1 MAPAGRTRPVTDP
14 KAWLALAHPLRMDI
28 LQQLQMRASARATD
42 LARALGVAPNS
53 VSFHLRQL
61 ARFGYVE
68 PDDTPRSDGRERW
81 WRSTSPDGFRIEQ
94 SEQDPEA
101 AGQVAEVMRR
111 RTHDQVDDWFDA
123 IQLPDETWTE
133 PLRTSNYDLHLSLTR
148 EARETF
154 LDELRTVFE
163 KWMDLSR
170 TPEPDEDREEYV
182 MFGYGLPRSAYDEVR
197 ARRASGSSA

>member
-1 MAPAGRTRPVTDP
+1 MVAPGRTRPVTDP

-28 LQQLQMRASARATD
+28 LQQLQMRPSARATD

-94 SEQDPEA
+94 TEQDPEA
-101 AGQVAEVMRR
+101 AGQVAEMMRR
-111 RTHDQVDDWFDA
+111 RAHDQVDDWFDA
-123 IQLPDETWTE
+123 IRLPDETWAE
-133 PLRTSNYDLHLSLTR
+133 ALRTSNYDLHLSLTS

-154 LDELRTVFE
+154 LAELRAIFE

-170 TPEPDEDREEYV
+170 AAEPEDDREEYV
-182 MFGYGLPRSAYDEVR
+182 MFGFGLPHSAYDEVR
-197 ARRASGSSA
+197 RRREEG